1 MTTDIE
7 APKSILDYF
16 KEQAAIEK
24 QTDPRVLEAWNL
36 QEEISR
42 GEKALAEKKNRLQ
55 ELVRS
60 IGQYDNG
67 HYTVTDLK
75 PRRII
80 DMQLIRENFPDIFE
94 SATPSDK
101 YLLAALEKEFGK
113 DTLLTVARNQNPE
126 DYDAHREI
134 TLAEFDARTKDSSK
148 KRLHEGKAYHLKWLP
163 GKESRVE
170 RIDKPLMLTI
180 PPRHG
185 KSAQIYGYDE
195 EEDDE

>member
-1 MTTDIE
+1 MTTDLE
-7 APKSILDYF
+7 PKSILDYF

-24 QTDPRVLEAWNL
+24 QTDHRVLEAYYL
-36 QEEISR
+36 QEEITR
-42 GEKALAEKKNRLQ
+42 VEKTLTETKSQLQ
-55 ELVRS
+55 ELLKS

-94 SATPSDK
+94 TATPSDK

-113 DTLLTVARNQNPE
+113 DTLLKVARNQDPE

-170 RIDKPLMLTI
+170 RIGKPLMLTA
-180 PPRHG
+180 PSRY
-185 KSAQIYGYDE
+185 AELDDYE
-195 EEDDE
+195 EEDE

>member
-67 HYTVTDLK
+67 HYSVTDLK

-134 TLAEFDARTKDSSK
+134 TLAEFDARTKDNSK

-163 GKESRVE
+163 SKDTHVE
-170 RIDKPLMLTI
+170 RISKPLMMTAPSRYAALDD
-180 PPRHG
+180 REE
-185 KSAQIYGYDE
+185 DE
-195 EEDDE
+195 E